1 MPFTVDDFHDFIRL
15 IEARPEWR
23 TELRRLVLTDELLAV
38 PEQLAELRARSEQ
51 QFIALAEAQ
60 QRLEVRLEA
69 LAEAQQRTEAR
80 LTALAEAQQHTE
92 TQLATLTV
100 QVTTLAEAQQ
110 RMETQLVTL
119 TVQVT
124 TLAEAQQHME
134 TQLVT
139 LTVQVTTLA
148 EAQQHMETQLATL
161 TVQVTALTRT
171 VQTLVDDVGEL
182 KGQSLEAVYRSKGP
196 AYFSRLL
203 RRPHVLTPDELA
215 ALIEDARDSGVLSE
229 VDARQLYETD
239 LVVRGRRPEDD
250 TEVFL
255 VVEVSWGVGPYDVER
270 AAQRAVLLSH
280 TGLATMAVVAGK
292 RMLPEAATLA
302 QQTQV
307 WQITDGQA
315 IPPDAA
321 PASS

>member
-15 IEARPEWR
+15 IETRPEWR
-23 TELRRLVLTDELLAV
+23 TELRRLVLTNELLAV

-60 QRLEVRLEA
+60 QRTEAQVATLTGQLTALAEAQQRTEARLEA

-80 LTALAEAQQHTE
+80 LEALAEAQQRTE
-92 TQLATLTV
+92 M
-100 QVTTLAEAQQ
+100 QV
-110 RMETQLVTL
+110 
-119 TVQVT
+119 
-124 TLAEAQQHME
+124 
-134 TQLVT
+134 
-139 LTVQVTTLA
+139 
-148 EAQQHMETQLATL
+148 ATL

-182 KGQSLEAVYRSKGP
+182 KGQNLEAAYRSKGP

-203 RRPHVLTPDELA
+203 RRPHVLTPDELI
-215 ALIEDARDSGVLSE
+215 ALIEDARDRGALSE
-229 VDARQLYETD
+229 VDARQLYDTD
-239 LVVRGRRPEDD
+239 LVVRGRRLEDG

-270 AAQRAVLLSH
+270 AAERAVLLSH
-280 TGLATMAVVAGK
+280 TGLTALAAVAGK
-292 RMLPEAATLA
+292 RILPEAATLA
-302 QQTQV
+302 RQTQV

-315 IPPDAA
+315 IPPDPA

>member
-15 IEARPEWR
+15 IETRPEWR

-38 PEQLAELRARSEQ
+38 PEQLTELRAHSEQ

-60 QRLEVRLEA
+60 QRTEVQLEALAEAQQRTEVQLEALAEAQQRTEVRLEA
-69 LAEAQQRTEAR
+69 LAEAQQRTEVQ
-80 LTALAEAQQHTE
+80 LEALAEAQQRTE
-92 TQLATLTV
+92 VQLEA
-100 QVTTLAEAQQ
+100 LAEAQQ
-110 RMETQLVTL
+110 RTETQVATL
-119 TVQVT
+119 TAQVT
-124 TLAEAQQHME
+124 T
-134 TQLVT
+134 
-139 LTVQVTTLA
+139 
-148 EAQQHMETQLATL
+148 
-161 TVQVTALTRT
+161 LTRT
-171 VQTLVDDVGEL
+171 VQTLVDDAGEL

-203 RRPHVLTPDELA
+203 RRPHVLTPDELT

-229 VDARQLYETD
+229 VDARQLYDTD
-239 LVVRGRRPEDD
+239 LVVRGRRLEDG

-270 AAQRAVLLSH
+270 AAERAILLSR
-280 TGLATMAVVAGK
+280 TGPTAIAAVAGK
-292 RMLPEAATLA
+292 RILPEAAALA

-315 IPPDAA
+315 IPPDSA